1 MEGGGVK
8 HFECKINRELF
19 ALVIFW
25 SGLTFTRK
33 TPPFPLYITDQKSVP
48 DIVPILIFCI
58 LREFDIT

>member
-25 SGLTFTRK
+25 SGLTS
-33 TPPFPLYITDQKSVP
+33 PFPLYITDQKSVP